1 LIGGGEIPKQQIH
14 RQQYIYGFP
23 ATGKY
28 KNNQSI
34 RTACMFEVIG
44 RTTINPFLFY
54 TGKIAGYLTWLFGLY
69 HSIFIR
75 TNGPMLFDIIAGVF
89 FAFGASFTLISMLNL
104 GASVRLGLPT
114 GNTAFKKSGLYSFS
128 RNPMYVGFDLF
139 TLSGILLLRSWQFVL
154 LGLFSMLVYHLI
166 IIGEERFL
174 EERFG
179 QEYREYKQK
188 VRRYI

>member
-1 LIGGGEIPKQQIH
+1 
-14 RQQYIYGFP
+14 
-23 ATGKY
+23 
-28 KNNQSI
+28 
-34 RTACMFEVIG
+34 MFEVIG
-44 RTTINPFLFY
+44 RTTIHPFLFY
-54 TGKIAGYLTWLFGLY
+54 TGKIAGYLTWIFGLY

-89 FAFGASFTLISMLNL
+89 FAFGASFTIISMLNL

-114 GNTAFKKSGLYSFS
+114 GNTTFKKSGLYSFS
-128 RNPMYVGFDLF
+128 RNPMYVGFDLL

-154 LGLFSMLVYHLI
+154 LGLFSILVYHLI

-174 EERFG
+174 EERFE